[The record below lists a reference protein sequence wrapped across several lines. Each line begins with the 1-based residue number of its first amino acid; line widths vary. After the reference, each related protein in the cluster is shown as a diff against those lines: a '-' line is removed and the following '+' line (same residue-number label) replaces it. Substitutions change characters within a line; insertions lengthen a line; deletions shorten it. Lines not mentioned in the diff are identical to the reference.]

1 MNTAEKVVEY
11 VKKTLTMDDCKQAFA
26 VPGSDSIVDLVHPVT
41 GRSVHYGN
49 TLEEI
54 RARYPGAELVEFDAW
69 LQSKAE
75 RQHSPIEWTETTEEK
90 YFEMLEVLPP
100 AYMGNGGFLVGEPY
114 DHDAGNGQPRWTAF
128 RQVGEKFFAAN
139 RPMTIAEFKAAQ
151 T

>member
-11 VKKTLTMDDCKQAFA
+11 VKKTLTMTDCKQAFA

-54 RARYPGAELVEFDAW
+54 RAPILAPSWSSFDAW

-90 YFEMLEVLPP
+90 YFEMLEVLHRLTWQWRFPRRRT
-100 AYMGNGGFLVGEPY
+100 ATITTRAMVNRVGRRS
-114 DHDAGNGQPRWTAF
+114 DKWA
-128 RQVGEKFFAAN
+128 KSSL
-139 RPMTIAEFKAAQ
+139 RPIAP
-151 T
+151 